1 VGRAVTGKKDLNV
14 MIVMKKNK
22 KEAEEAH
29 ETELGWC
36 CACQYDIILLNRKIE
51 IEKEIIFDKIKMLIV
66 EEINIARTTTSGK
79 TSRLTSLMN
88 KVYELQTKNKKEK
101 LTEVR

>member
-1 VGRAVTGKKDLNV
+1 
-14 MIVMKKNK
+14 MKKNK
-22 KEAEEAH
+22 KEEPH
-29 ETELGWC
+29 ITQSGWC
-36 CACQYDIILLNRKIE
+36 CACEYDIILLERRIE
-51 IEKEIIFDKIKMLIV
+51 IAKEIILDEVKRLIV

-79 TSRLTSLMN
+79 TSRLTSLAN